1 VSPLAPY
8 QAAMT
13 FEMSAGNHAR
23 ALQIADDARA
33 ALDTVD
39 NAFTQIYVLCSL
51 ATFEAMAGRIDDAR
65 TDAERAAELARRSGN
80 VHLVGSAQHAAAWA
94 FQRDDPAAA
103 LAAAEHYLDLYRES
117 DVAAFGASSVMALAG
132 GLRARLGDDTGALEL
147 FHEAIIVGRDQG
159 TRPQLAAAL
168 DWALSP
174 LTRTGR
180 PDVAAIFLGALSLG
194 ALADVGNFP
203 GVDAARARTL
213 ERVRAVLGNAR
224 TNELVAH
231 GTTISYDELIEYAL
245 QHLDRPDT
253 SQH

>member
-1 VSPLAPY
+1 
-8 QAAMT
+8 MT

-39 NAFTQIYVLCSL
+39 NAFTQIYILCSL
-51 ATFEAMAGRIDDAR
+51 ATFEAMTGRFDDAR
-65 TDAERAAELARRSGN
+65 ADAERAAELARRSGN
-80 VHLVGSAQHAAAWA
+80 AHLVGSAQHAAAWA

-147 FHEAIIVGRDQG
+147 FHEAIIVGRDLG
-159 TRPQLAAAL
+159 SRPQLAAAL

-174 LTRTGR
+174 LTRIGR
-180 PDVAAIFLGALSLG
+180 PDVAAIFLGALTNG

-213 ERVRAVLGNAR
+213 ERVRGALGDKS
-224 TNELVAH
+224 TNELVTH
-231 GTTISYDELIEYAL
+231 GATMNYDELLQYAL
-245 QHLDRPDT
+245 DNLDQTHTKRD
-253 SQH
+253 